1 MTYYD
6 EIQQAAAFLRARIS
20 GTPSVAMILG
30 SGLGDL
36 ATRIAEPVVIPYAD
50 IPGFPHSQVPGHAD
64 QLVFGTLAGRA
75 VAAMQGRFHYYEGFT
90 MKQLAFP
97 VFVLR
102 ALGCGD
108 LIITN
113 ACGAINEAFAPGD
126 LMLIADHINLWGK
139 NPLIGE
145 NDERLGPRFPDMTEV
160 YTRSLRALAL
170 ETARALDIPLKEGVY
185 AYFSGPCFETAAEIR
200 AFKALGADAVGM
212 STVPE
217 ATAARYL
224 GMRVLGLACVTNM
237 ATGIAKK
244 EHSHLDVLAVAN
256 AAGEKLSLLV
266 ERTLRL
272 GTAKGKFHDPED
284 FDAYDAEVED
294 LLMGGG

>member
-6 EIQQAAAFLRARIS
+6 EIQQAAAFLRERIP
-20 GTPSVAMILG
+20 GVPSVAMILG

-36 ATRIAEPVVIPYAD
+36 ATRIADPVVIPYAD

-64 QLVFGTLAGRA
+64 PLVFGTLAGRA

-90 MKQLAFP
+90 MKQLTFP
-97 VFVLR
+97 IFVLR

-108 LIITN
+108 LIVTN

-126 LMLIADHINLWGK
+126 LMLIADHINLWGQ

-160 YTRSLRALAL
+160 YTRSLRSLAL
-170 ETARALDIPLKEGVY
+170 ETARALEIPLKEGVY

-244 EHSHLDVLAVAN
+244 EHSHLDVLAVAG
-256 AAGEKLSLLV
+256 AAGEKLSRLV
-266 ERTLRL
+266 EKVL
-272 GTAKGKFHDPED
+272 AAFP
-284 FDAYDAEVED
+284 VP
-294 LLMGGG
+294 